1 MENKPNVFPS
11 TDKMSEAMQ
20 QANETGTKIAEQVN
34 QEQKINLTQ
43 RNQAELDA
51 EAKMKADSIAMLE
64 EQMRKRDEL
73 MAKKRAEATG
83 ETIESP
89 LQLQTTPEVTYT
101 KLDNNVEHAKLEIP
115 EDKYEKLSRP
125 QEDAPYDV
133 IKLPSEG
140 LLYPNTG
147 SSLKVAYLNAMDE
160 NIITNPNLL
169 RSGKFLEVLINRKM
183 IGTDLKYKD
192 LHVGDRNAI
201 MIWLRS
207 TGYGP
212 KYKILLNDPKNNF
225 EEFEAEIDLSELP
238 IKNLSEKPDENGHF
252 TFKLPLSGKEIKF
265 RLLNVGDV
273 EDVED
278 HLEIMSKELGPEFS
292 DASTYTLKKQI
303 VAVDNDYDSE
313 TVKNFIEK
321 GMRIGDVRAF
331 RLYINKIESGVDM
344 NITVGTPGGGSI
356 TTFLPLNTSFFWPDL
371 GI

>member
-11 TDKMSEAMQ
+11 SDKMSEAMQ
-20 QANETGTKIAEQVN
+20 QANDTGTKIAEQYNKEQNLNLGQKN
-34 QEQKINLTQ
+34 QG
-43 RNQAELDA
+43 ELDA
-51 EAKMKADSIAMLE
+51 DAKMKANTLTMLE
-64 EQMRKRDEL
+64 EQMKKRDEL
-73 MAKKRAEATG
+73 MVKKRAEANG
-83 ETIESP
+83 ELVEDP
-89 LQLQTTPEVTYT
+89 YQTQETPKVTYAS
-101 KLDNNVEHAKLEIP
+101 LENNVEHAKLEIP

-125 QEDAPYDV
+125 QEDAPFDV

-183 IGTDLKYKD
+183 IGTDLRYKD

-207 TGYGP
+207 TGYGS
-212 KYKILLNDPKNNF
+212 KYKIVLGDPENDFK
-225 EEFEAEIDLSELP
+225 EFEAEIDLSELP
-238 IKNLSEKPDENGHF
+238 IKNLKEKPDENGHF
-252 TFKLPLSGKEIKF
+252 TFILPISGKEIKF

-273 EDVED
+273 ENIEEHIEKMTEEV
-278 HLEIMSKELGPEFS
+278 GPEFT

-303 VAVDNDYDSE
+303 LAVENDFNSE
-313 TVKNFIEK
+313 TVSNFIEK

-331 RLYINKIESGVDM
+331 RMFVNDIESGVDM
-344 NITVGTPGGGSI
+344 NITVGTPGGGSVK
-356 TTFLPLNTSFFWPDL
+356 TFLPLNTSFFWPDL
-371 GI
+371 GV